1 MLEGGRGGAGTSTGD
16 VPKGREVE
24 GYQKVLEGDR
34 GVSGGVRGG

>member
-1 MLEGGRGGAGTSTGD
+1 MAGGGAGTSTGD